1 MTIDEI
7 LKTVNVLNDYSTE
20 NFFGLLGIILGA
32 IGTAV
37 FVFSF
42 ISSLVAKNKEGI
54 IFIILALFT
63 SGLTLFAIWSY
74 VSFPYYVN
82 IYIST
87 NGVKIEQITEYFEI
101 NQLSEV
107 EEMTV
112 CCITPKSEYYDEIV
126 EAYRT
131 SVRKGTEL

>member
-112 CCITPKSEYYDEIV
+112 CRITPKSEYYDEIV